1 MSKIQIW
8 LSAARLRT
16 LPLSVAGIILG
27 NAYAFYEG
35 YFDAMIFVLALATTI
50 SLQILSNF
58 ANDYGD
64 GVKGTDNDQ
73 RIGPSRVLQQ
83 GLLTRNALK
92 KGIIV
97 NVIIAA
103 SLALIL
109 IFRSFS
115 YDQMFK
121 LFFFILLGAAAII
134 AAIKYTVG
142 DNAYG
147 YFALGDVFVFVFFGF
162 VSVLG
167 SHYLQTQSMSS
178 ELILPSIA
186 IGCLSVAV
194 LNLNN
199 MRDAQSDR
207 LSQKKTLAV
216 HLGFSKSKQYHYSLF
231 VVALGCSLVF
241 AFVFA
246 KGAWLFLP
254 LFFPLSFHLKRV
266 NFIQNPAD
274 FDPEL
279 KVVALSTFGYAI
291 LVGAGILYFA
301 L

>member
-16 LPLSVAGIILG
+16 LPLSVAGIIVG
-27 NAYAFYEG
+27 NAYAFHEG
-35 YFDAMIFVLALATTI
+35 SFDTVIFILALATTI
-50 SLQILSNF
+50 SFQILSNF

-64 GVKGTDNDQ
+64 GVKGTDNAQ

-83 GLLTRNALK
+83 GLLSRKVLK
-92 KGIIV
+92 RGIIL
-97 NVIIAA
+97 NVIFAA
-103 SLALIL
+103 ILALVL

-115 YDQMFK
+115 YDQMVKVF
-121 LFFFILLGAAAII
+121 LFIFLGAAAII

-167 SHYLQTQSMSS
+167 SHYLQTQNVSP
-178 ELILPSIA
+178 ELILPAIT

-216 HLGFSKSKQYHYSLF
+216 YLGFLKSKQYHYSLF
-231 VVALGCSLVF
+231 ITAMGTSLVF
-241 AFVFA
+241 ALICV

-254 LFFPLSFHLKRV
+254 LFLPLSFHLKRIKM
-266 NFIQNPAD
+266 IQNPAD

-279 KVVALSTFGYAI
+279 KIVALSTFCYAI
-291 LVGAGILYFA
+291 LVAVDIVYFA

>member
-1 MSKIQIW
+1 MNKIQIW

-16 LPLSVAGIILG
+16 LPLSVAGIIMG
-27 NAYAFYEG
+27 NAYAFIQG
-35 YFDAMIFVLALATTI
+35 SFNLLIFVLALATTI
-50 SLQILSNF
+50 SFQVLSNF

-83 GLLTRNALK
+83 GLLSRKALK
-92 KGIIV
+92 TGITI

-103 SLALIL
+103 LLALSL
-109 IFRSFS
+109 IFISFRL
-115 YDQMFK
+115 DQLMLVL
-121 LFFFILLGAAAII
+121 LFVLLGAAAIV

-147 YFALGDVFVFVFFGF
+147 YFALGDAFVFLFFGL

-167 SHYLQTQSMSS
+167 SHYLQTQHLSF
-178 ELILPSIA
+178 ELVLPSVA

-199 MRDAQSDR
+199 MRDAQSD
-207 LSQKKTLAV
+207 SKAHKITLAV
-216 HLGFSKSKQYHYSLF
+216 YLGFSKAKSYHFALLF
-231 VVALGCSLVF
+231 LALICSLIF
-241 AFVFA
+241 ALQHA

-254 LFFPLSFHLKRV
+254 LLLPLGFHLKRV
-266 NFIQNPAD
+266 SEIQNPAD

-291 LVGAGILYFA
+291 FMGLGLIYFA
-301 L
+301 